1 MALKR
6 FVTSAALVVLGCAD
20 VPTDSAELPPYGG
33 SNVPFGSA
41 NTPSANQPE
50 GDNAAPAA
58 NEAAEGTNSGA
69 NPVSAGSQPTNENP
83 NADLPIANTDPGA
96 NPGGGDNG
104 GNDGTAAPPA
114 QNGAGQT
121 DGMTAGNGQNG
132 GQMGS
137 GQMGNGQNGN
147 GQNGNG
153 QNGNGQ
159 NGNGGMQTP
168 QPPPPAPRPALDCN
182 NQPALTG
189 GTQACNVNASG
200 NIDGQNWFMW
210 YSGSNGCIT
219 TYPQGGFKATWN
231 NSGDFL
237 ARSGLQFDETKTF
250 DQYGTIGA
258 DMAFSKTGTGGNY
271 SFIGIYGWSNNPLI
285 EYYIVENS
293 FQNGVTTPYGTSQKG
308 QFTVDGAT
316 YRVYSGTKQNQPS
329 IHGNANFQQYFS
341 VRQTPRTCGHISISE
356 HFKAWAGMGMALG
369 KMYEA
374 KILVEAGGGSG
385 SINFTTAYV
394 SASGGAN

>member
-20 VPTDSAELPPYGG
+20 VPTDSTELPPYGG

-41 NTPSANQPE
+41 NTPSANQP
-50 GDNAAPAA
+50 GDTTGPAA
-58 NEAAEGTNSGA
+58 TESDEGTGPGVNAPSDSQPTNEDPNANLPIAGGDNSGA
-69 NPVSAGSQPTNENP
+69 NPGGS
-83 NADLPIANTDPGA
+83 NTGT
-96 NPGGGDNG
+96 
-104 GNDGTAAPPA
+104 NDGSNTGTGTP
-114 QNGAGQT
+114 
-121 DGMTAGNGQNG
+121 TAGTGQNG
-132 GQMGS
+132 GQMGTGQNG
-137 GQMGNGQNGN
+137 GQMGTGQM
-147 GQNGNG
+147 
-153 QNGNGQ
+153 GNGQ
-159 NGNGGMQTP
+159 NGNGGMQT
-168 QPPPPAPRPALDCN
+168 QPPPPAPRPPLDCN

-189 GTQACNVNASG
+189 GTQACTVNANG

-237 ARSGLQFDETKTF
+237 ARSGLLFDKTKTF

-258 DMAFSKTGTGGNY
+258 DMAFTKTGTGGGY
-271 SFIGIYGWSNNPLI
+271 SFIGIYGWSLDPLV

-293 FQNGVTTPYGTSQKG
+293 FQNGVTTPYGTTQKG

-316 YRVYSGTKQNQPS
+316 YRVYSGTKQNQPA
-329 IHGNANFQQYFS
+329 ITGGNANFQQFFS
-341 VRQTPRTCGHISISE
+341 VRQTPRTCGHVSISE
-356 HFKAWAGMGMALG
+356 HFKSWASMGMTLG
-369 KMYEA
+369 KMEEA

-394 SASGGAN
+394 SANGGN